1 MITAIIFAIHFIFII
16 VIFTHK
22 WQQETLGSAFINVAL
37 ILVLFAVGWSITGLL
52 VKLIMEPKGFGIYF
66 DRDTFSLSILTVAE
80 YFFYRFYYN
89 EKQPTED
96 GKEKQ

>member
-16 VIFTHK
+16 VIFTYK

-52 VKLIMEPKGFGIYF
+52 VKLFMEPKGFGLML
-66 DRDTFSLSILTVAE
+66 DRDTISLALLVVVE
-80 YFFYRFYYN
+80 FFFYRFYYN
-89 EKQPTED
+89 EKSLTEG